1 MKKIIRGGGRIV
13 KIQSLIQQ
21 FIERIQTLNH
31 LLPLL
36 PEERVYIR
44 FECENENVIFAISK
58 NGTENG
64 ETVDE
69 KRLLTIRGSAEAI
82 QALLTG
88 ELKLQ
93 QQMRLKELS
102 VYGSFRHMLL
112 LESIF
117 HLGKPYYLV
126 N

>member
-1 MKKIIRGGGRIV
+1 V
-13 KIQSLIQQ
+13 KIQGLIQQ
-21 FIERIQTLNH
+21 FIERIQTSNH
-31 LLPLL
+31 LSPLL

-44 FECENENVIFAISK
+44 FEWENGDIVFAISK
-58 NGTENG
+58 NGTEKG
-64 ETVDE
+64 EEADE
-69 KRLLTIRGSAEAI
+69 QRLLTIRGSAEAI
-82 QALLTG
+82 HALLTG

-102 VYGSFRHMLL
+102 VVGSFRHMLL

-117 HLGKPYYLV
+117 HLGKSYLSV

>member
-1 MKKIIRGGGRIV
+1 V

-102 VYGSFRHMLL
+102 VAGSFRHMLL

-117 HLGKPYYLV
+117 HLGKPYYSIR
-126 N
+126 

>member
-1 MKKIIRGGGRIV
+1 MGGWLIMGIYG
-13 KIQSLIQQ
+13 LIQQ
-21 FIERIQTLNH
+21 FIERIQTLHH

-58 NGTENG
+58 NGTE
-64 ETVDE
+64 EEKTVDE
-69 KRLLTIRGSAEAI
+69 KRLLTIRGSEEAI
-82 QALLTG
+82 ETLLTG

-93 QQMRLKELS
+93 QQMRLEELS
-102 VYGSFRHMLL
+102 VAGSFRHMLL

-117 HLGKPYYLV
+117 HLAKPYRFV
-126 N
+126 R